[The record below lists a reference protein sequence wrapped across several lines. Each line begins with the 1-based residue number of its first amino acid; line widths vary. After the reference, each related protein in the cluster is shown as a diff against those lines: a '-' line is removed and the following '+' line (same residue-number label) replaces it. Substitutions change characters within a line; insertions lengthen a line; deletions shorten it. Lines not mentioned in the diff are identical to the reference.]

1 MMASPILYVLLLL
14 FLPLASGHAIL
25 TSPTPRAGTN
35 IWTGVKL
42 QPFSEAATLANQGCG
57 GSANSD
63 PGVTHQTTPP
73 TVFTPGQGI
82 NVQWT
87 LTIPHPQDNTNSGVR
102 IAIHYDT
109 GDSFE
114 QNILAGGVGN
124 DPQTGTVSAESGS
137 NGQANSVASTLVQL
151 PAGKTCTHCTLQWIW
166 AAEQDG
172 GSYIGCAD
180 IAITNTGQAPDYTG
194 LASQAG
200 NALYDSSGSG
210 QFTIDGAG
218 GGGGCAAGGMFFLG
232 LLLGAILSP
241 LGIYLYQRRRQ
252 QQANAPAKSATPQAV
267 MVDMQPSQ
275 PPPPGGPPPSGGLPP
290 NWNEQKDPASG
301 KTYYYNTVTNATS
314 WTKPTA

>member
-114 QNILAGGVGN
+114 QNILAGGVVG
-124 DPQTGTVSAESGS
+124 D
-137 NGQANSVASTLVQL
+137 
-151 PAGKTCTHCTLQWIW
+151 
-166 AAEQDG
+166 
-172 GSYIGCAD
+172 
-180 IAITNTGQAPDYTG
+180 
-194 LASQAG
+194 
-200 NALYDSSGSG
+200 
-210 QFTIDGAG
+210 
-218 GGGGCAAGGMFFLG
+218 
-232 LLLGAILSP
+232 
-241 LGIYLYQRRRQ
+241 
-252 QQANAPAKSATPQAV
+252 
-267 MVDMQPSQ
+267 
-275 PPPPGGPPPSGGLPP
+275 PPGC
-290 NWNEQKDPASG
+290 
-301 KTYYYNTVTNATS
+301 T
-314 WTKPTA
+314 